1 MLVRSAVGALVQYG
15 QLPRPAAFGSLGDP
29 EIERNCVL
37 SGGDDYELVFTAP
50 QAHRA
55 EIEALVVELG
65 LPLTRVGFIQKGDPK
80 LTLLD
85 PSGAVMATATGFD
98 HFAEGGTGEP

>member
-1 MLVRSAVGALVQYG
+1 MY
-15 QLPRPAAFGSLGDP
+15 
-29 EIERNCVL
+29 
-37 SGGDDYELVFTAP
+37 TAP

-85 PSGAVMATATGFD
+85 PSRAVMAIATGFD
-98 HFAEGGTGEP
+98 HFR